1 MANKQKRNEE
11 FDAALT
17 NEAKIFLEDYH
28 ASVHMLRLCR
38 EDARER
44 QRLAEACRLDEI
56 YYGEIGG
63 NEAFWLE
70 RMRTVRKFIE
80 DFPDAACKM
89 LLFYHYIRGLTVER
103 AAEELDISRRSAFR
117 LKKKALLLAGRLLVK
132 QKSKG

>member
-1 MANKQKRNEE
+1 MAKRKEDVE
-11 FDAALT
+11 AALMAQ
-17 NEAKIFLEDYH
+17 AKIFLEDYH

-44 QRLAEACRLDEI
+44 KRLSRECHLDEVF
-56 YYGEIGG
+56 YGEIGG

-70 RMRTVRKFIE
+70 RMRTVRGFIE
-80 DFPDAACKM
+80 DLPDPSCKM

-117 LKKKALLLAGRLLVK
+117 LKKKALLLAGRLLAK
-132 QKSKG
+132 TKAEQ

>member
-1 MANKQKRNEE
+1 MVNKQSKEQ
-11 FDAALT
+11 ALD
-17 NEAKIFLEDYH
+17 ELLMDGAKAFLEDYH

-44 QRLAEACRLDEI
+44 QRLAEACRLDEV

-80 DFPDAACKM
+80 DLPDAACKM

-117 LKKKALLLAGRLLVK
+117 LKKKALLLAGRLLAK
-132 QKSKG
+132 QKDAE

>member
-1 MANKQKRNEE
+1 MAQRKIGKED
-11 FDAALT
+11 FDPVIMDKARV
-17 NEAKIFLEDYH
+17 FLEDYH

-44 QRLAEACRLDEI
+44 ERLSRECHLAEV

-70 RMRTVRKFIE
+70 RMRTVRSFVE
-80 DFPDAACKM
+80 ALPDPMCKM

-103 AAEELDISRRSAFR
+103 ASEELDISRRSAFR
-117 LKKKALLLAGRLLVK
+117 LKKKALMLAGTLLT
-132 QKSKG
+132 QARAAG